1 MNNYTEINYGS
12 IKHNCTRVKAF
23 LSRSKAKKWLKDHPV
38 KNFISMTTDRP
49 EVKIEEGIK

>member
-1 MNNYTEINYGS
+1 MSNYTEIDYGS
-12 IKHNCTRVKAF
+12 IKHNCVRIKKF
-23 LSRSKAKKWLKDHPV
+23 ISRSRAKKWLKDHLV